1 MPTIRDSRSVAAN
14 STVYP
19 LQGSQYEFMS
29 QNAKVEFAIIG
40 SAAGIQASVF
50 SGSDVLQQAA
60 PITVKAT
67 PALYP
72 DDFMIEDVAAAG
84 ERISVEIRNT
94 TGGAITVETIVR
106 ITPVF

>member
-29 QNAKVEFAIIG
+29 QNAKVEFAVI
-40 SAAGIQASVF
+40 AAATGILASIF

-60 PITVKAT
+60 PATVKTT
-67 PALYP
+67 PAMYP
-72 DDFMIEDVAAAG
+72 EDFLVEDVAAAG
-84 ERISVEIRNT
+84 ERISCEIRNT
-94 TGGAITVETIVR
+94 TGGAIVVETIVR